1 MAYSSNYVKQLAETG
16 EYDAEIIN
24 ADVRTTV
31 KGNQYLN
38 LAFKL
43 SNNIPVYKKIWRD
56 AIEPT
61 DFNHQQIADL
71 LTALKIEE
79 DIEGDFALIQAIK
92 NKKLIV
98 SVVKEYNDKTQK
110 EENNVTSFK
119 AIQTEKPQQ
128 PQVEIDEEDLPF

>member
-1 MAYSSNYVKQLAETG
+1 MAYSSNYKPVLAETG
-16 EYDAEIIN
+16 DYEATISN
-24 ADVRTTV
+24 ADVRTTP

-38 LAFKL
+38 LAFRL

-56 AIEPT
+56 SIEPT

-71 LTALKIEE
+71 LTALNIEE

-110 EENNVTSFK
+110 EENNVT
-119 AIQTEKPQQ
+119 ALKPLETQF
-128 PQVEIDEEDLPF
+128 EINEDDLPF

>member
-1 MAYSSNYVKQLAETG
+1 MAYSSNYVRQLAETG
-16 EYDAEIIN
+16 DYESEIIN
-24 ADVRTTV
+24 ADVRTTD

-38 LAFKL
+38 LAFRL

-56 AIEPT
+56 SIEPT
-61 DFNHQQIADL
+61 DFNHQQIAEL
-71 LTALKIEE
+71 LTALRIEE

-110 EENNVTSFK
+110 EINDVKAFK
-119 AIQTEKPQQ
+119 PLETQSNE
-128 PQVEIDEEDLPF
+128 QVEINEDDLPF